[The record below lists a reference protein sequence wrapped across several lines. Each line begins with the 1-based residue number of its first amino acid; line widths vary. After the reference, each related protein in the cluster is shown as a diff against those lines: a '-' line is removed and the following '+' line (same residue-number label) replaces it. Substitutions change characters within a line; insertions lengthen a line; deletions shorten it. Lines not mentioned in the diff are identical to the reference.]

1 MRFAVVDSCPV
12 PSGAAPLVVEA
23 KHRSGETLESCF
35 RGSEARAILARFGKH
50 DQAYLW
56 NGWVRRL
63 PGFNPAN
70 PPGFSTHECFNDGP
84 AFPSIR
90 RGGRI
95 PEVCVG
101 QDWSNGAHVVQVY
114 RAMGVNAA
122 LTYPG
127 SVREKQHI
135 NIRQAPKNLKLPL
148 KLWDKGKRVV
158 PLANHLMECERP
170 NGKRYLES
178 WPGRSGKRFGTGV
191 EDALKAFQRDHGL
204 APDGVYGPLS
214 EHQLDLAYAH
224 WKKVHAAKPH
234 PPVKNGGKK
243 PPRPH
248 PSVPSHAVMGHWKG
262 IDVSNNN
269 GDIDW
274 GKVARSGVLYAYLR
288 ATEGLTGHGSEDET
302 FTAGRLKVMRQAR
315 VIPGYYHYVHPQPGR
330 SAKDECHHFFN
341 YVNSRGGWD
350 QPIIMP
356 PWVDVEWQHSMGQ
369 HALASWVLDFCIE
382 LEHLLQKKISKARRD
397 TMRAIHGLD
406 VWVPGIYTGGWFW
419 NPQLGDPKGFEKY
432 PLSYSYYTAS
442 AHMPPSLP
450 RSWQKKGLTWLQHT
464 SKGSVPGVHGDCDMD
479 IYFGPLDLKRLG
491 R

>member
-56 NGWVRRL
+56 NGWVRHL

-101 QDWSNGAHVVQVY
+101 QDWSNGAHVVQIY

-158 PLANHLMECERP
+158 ALANHLMECEQP

-178 WPGRSGKRFGTGV
+178 GRAAGKQLRPRRRTTRSRRSSAITSSRPMASTG
-191 EDALKAFQRDHGL
+191 R
-204 APDGVYGPLS
+204 
-214 EHQLDLAYAH
+214 
-224 WKKVHAAKPH
+224 
-234 PPVKNGGKK
+234 
-243 PPRPH
+243 
-248 PSVPSHAVMGHWKG
+248 
-262 IDVSNNN
+262 
-269 GDIDW
+269 
-274 GKVARSGVLYAYLR
+274 
-288 ATEGLTGHGSEDET
+288 
-302 FTAGRLKVMRQAR
+302 
-315 VIPGYYHYVHPQPGR
+315 
-330 SAKDECHHFFN
+330 
-341 YVNSRGGWD
+341 
-350 QPIIMP
+350 
-356 PWVDVEWQHSMGQ
+356 
-369 HALASWVLDFCIE
+369 
-382 LEHLLQKKISKARRD
+382 
-397 TMRAIHGLD
+397 
-406 VWVPGIYTGGWFW
+406 
-419 NPQLGDPKGFEKY
+419 
-432 PLSYSYYTAS
+432 
-442 AHMPPSLP
+442 
-450 RSWQKKGLTWLQHT
+450 
-464 SKGSVPGVHGDCDMD
+464 
-479 IYFGPLDLKRLG
+479 
-491 R
+491 